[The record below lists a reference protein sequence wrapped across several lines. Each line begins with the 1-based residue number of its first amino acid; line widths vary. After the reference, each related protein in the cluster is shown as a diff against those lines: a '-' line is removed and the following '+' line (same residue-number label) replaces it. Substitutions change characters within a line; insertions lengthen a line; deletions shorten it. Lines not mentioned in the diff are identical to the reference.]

1 MARKLPYSVG
11 DWFAV
16 PLRSRGY
23 GVGLIARSAKGG
35 KILLGYFF
43 GPRRDELPALKE
55 LSSLRAADAVGAY
68 MFGDLSLFKKE
79 WPIIGPSTP
88 WIPKL
93 WPMPSF
99 VREDLLTGV
108 FYKVDYADDDPL
120 TIVSET
126 RLTSFNGG
134 LERDGLCGAGAV
146 EIALTCLLDP

>member
-1 MARKLPYSVG
+1 MARKLPYSAG

-55 LSSLRAADAVGAY
+55 LSSLCAADAVGAY

-79 WPIIGPSTP
+79 WPIIGSSAP
-88 WIPKL
+88 WVPEL

-99 VREDLLTGV
+99 VREDLLTGA
-108 FYKVDYADDDPL
+108 FYKVDYTDNDPR
-120 TIVSET
+120 TVVSET
-126 RLTSFNGG
+126 RLTDYKGG
-134 LERDGLCGAGAV
+134 LGRDSLHGAGAV
-146 EIALTCLLDP
+146 EIALTQLLDP